1 MTKQL
6 TYETYASDLNG
17 SCDTTD
23 VSRRK
28 TNIFLRMSCETN
40 LT

>member
-17 SCDTTD
+17 SCVRSGKRDMILNDIQFNNKTT
-23 VSRRK
+23 
-28 TNIFLRMSCETN
+28 T
-40 LT
+40 